1 MTERRVTIGDL
12 VLGPDERAEL
22 ADVIA
27 SGRVSEGPK
36 VRAFEELWASY
47 VGTREAVAVN
57 SGTSALIAGLL
68 ALQLSCDAPLH
79 RGMRVITTPLSYAA
93 TSNAILL
100 SGCEPV
106 YVDVDPET
114 LCITPG
120 AVRAYLEGLDDPAGH
135 GALLPVHLMG
145 YACDMDGLSRV
156 ARDYGLALCEDSAQA
171 HGTISNGRRT
181 GSMSLL
187 SAFSFYIAH
196 NVQAGEL
203 GMVATDDPELA
214 RLVRMIKANGRRC
227 DCPRCTRG
235 ADGCPVHP
243 DGPDPRFTHDIIG
256 YNFKAAEFHAA
267 IGLAQARKVEENI
280 RLRRAHVDY
289 LRDGLAGV
297 SDYLWVP
304 PVVEGV
310 SHFAF
315 PLVLSDPAIGRD
327 AFCAALGRL
336 GIDSRPL
343 FGCIPT
349 QQPAYGKYRF
359 WYEGTLPVAE
369 YAGANGFYVGCHQ
382 YLDTDDLDRIIAAVP
397 RALRERGVRL

>member
-68 ALQLSCDAPLH
+68 ALQLSRDAPLH

-156 ARDYGLALCEDSAQA
+156 ARDYGLALCEGLFDNAFM
-171 HGTISNGRRT
+171 RR
-181 GSMSLL
+181 
-187 SAFSFYIAH
+187 I
-196 NVQAGEL
+196 N
-203 GMVATDDPELA
+203 
-214 RLVRMIKANGRRC
+214 
-227 DCPRCTRG
+227 
-235 ADGCPVHP
+235 
-243 DGPDPRFTHDIIG
+243 
-256 YNFKAAEFHAA
+256 
-267 IGLAQARKVEENI
+267 
-280 RLRRAHVDY
+280 
-289 LRDGLAGV
+289 
-297 SDYLWVP
+297 
-304 PVVEGV
+304 
-310 SHFAF
+310 
-315 PLVLSDPAIGRD
+315 
-327 AFCAALGRL
+327 
-336 GIDSRPL
+336 
-343 FGCIPT
+343 
-349 QQPAYGKYRF
+349 
-359 WYEGTLPVAE
+359 
-369 YAGANGFYVGCHQ
+369 
-382 YLDTDDLDRIIAAVP
+382 
-397 RALRERGVRL
+397 